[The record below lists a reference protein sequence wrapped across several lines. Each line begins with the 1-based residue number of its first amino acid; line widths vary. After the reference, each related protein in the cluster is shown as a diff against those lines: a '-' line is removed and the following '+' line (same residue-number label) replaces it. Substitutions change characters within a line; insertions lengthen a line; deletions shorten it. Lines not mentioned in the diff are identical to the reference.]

1 VLPPAG
7 SGADPWRDTTIERGV
22 EHMALHTDRAG
33 RWTDR
38 VEDMVAWV
46 LLTAALLLVLFA
58 CILGIGIHDRLV
70 QQGQAEALD
79 RVPASAT
86 LLESAPTLASAY
98 STSAPVK
105 VRATWE
111 DRWGAEHSGSVTVP
125 PGLDNGSSVPIW
137 VDRSGAAV
145 PKPMTRGDALGV
157 AGITAGLVIAAG
169 VTTLAVLWAVLR
181 RWLMVYNCAA

>member
-1 VLPPAG
+1 
-7 SGADPWRDTTIERGV
+7 
-22 EHMALHTDRAG
+22 MALRMGWPG

-38 VEDMVAWV
+38 VEDMAAWV

-58 CILGIGIHDRLV
+58 CILGIGIHDRLL
-70 QQGQAEALD
+70 QRGQADALD

-98 STSAPVK
+98 STGAPVK
-105 VRATWE
+105 VAATWE
-111 DRWGAEHSGSVTVP
+111 DRWGAEHTGSVTAP
-125 PGLDNGSSVPIW
+125 PGLDKGSSVPIW

-169 VTTLAVLWAVLR
+169 VMTLAVLWAVLR
-181 RWLMVYNCAA
+181 RWLMAYSCAAWEQEWREVAPLWSSDGGKRS